1 MAETRSKMLEALLG
15 VPESIYLIDRML
27 KIYPN
32 DPRIREL
39 AEQVEYALVDAI
51 EAIID
56 WLIAKPTSKT
66 TLVVLIQWQS

>member
-1 MAETRSKMLEALLG
+1 MAETRSKMLEALLD
-15 VPESIYLIDRML
+15 VPESIYLIDQML

-32 DPRIREL
+32 DSAIQQL
-39 AEQVEYALVDAI
+39 AQQVEYALVDAI